1 MAVLCVGCG
10 GGGSEPDPPPP
21 PAIAGNWV
29 IEQSATV
36 AIGLN
41 MSEAGSY
48 TLTILR
54 VDTDGNHAQVEKGSY
69 VAAPADI
76 TFTPAQA
83 SCPGAH
89 PRYREDFTSSAG
101 SLILT
106 DPSGTLQFVP
116 NPYTPS
122 GALVYG
128 CFASDGTFTAS
139 PLAPVN

>member
-1 MAVLCVGCG
+1 MVMLCVGCG
-10 GGGSEPDPPPP
+10 GNGGESDPTP

-29 IEQSATV
+29 LEQGASV
-36 AIGLN
+36 AVGLN
-41 MSEAGSY
+41 MSEAGAY
-48 TLTILR
+48 TLTVLR
-54 VDTDGNHAQVEKGSY
+54 VDVDGNHAQVEKGSY
-69 VAAPADI
+69 VATSAAI

-89 PRYREDFTSSAG
+89 PRYREDFTASAG